1 MCGFSVLWVATDW
14 ARYYRPLF
22 EANKEAVKYRGPDQQ
37 QTIELNLGLSHKL
50 FLFHAR
56 LQITGG
62 DQQHQPCLSA
72 DGQSG
77 FVYNGEIYNVDELAL
92 KFLPNIK
99 QWSRDQYGKIT
110 ETELLLGLILNCW
123 DAREQWRQAING
135 MFVIVAWHKGEIWAC
150 QDFWQMKPIYMQTL
164 PDGHGF
170 AYCSHPIK
178 LLPAHQ
184 MSQEAQVH
192 YLLYRYI
199 RSDLAIAMDDVGARH
214 LATKHKATLPQ
225 VSPSAP
231 FTDTTAQVG
240 QVQDRQNTLAGDS
253 FSSQQTF
260 SRSFVEVGVNLES
273 TALSQDADLTYSA
286 PAFEARLVNACISQ
300 VCEEYPTG
308 LLLSGGVD
316 SSLLAA
322 LNPETQLISAGA
334 YTAID
339 LCQAITEDA
348 KYAELAASQY
358 HLPWRPVEV
367 GPSLLITHLPNLVA
381 HLELPVADV
390 AGLLTYALCDY
401 AKADGVKVLY
411 SGAGADELF
420 AGYNRHQAYY
430 GSQKAG
436 LVRRLGAKLLV
447 KWPLLPWHKIL
458 RHMPQYL
465 ARIPQATMLKA
476 PTLPDLL
483 RMQMAWPA
491 AAWQPNLPKLSGAEH
506 FSAGDAIDQL
516 LDHDRQHYLQ
526 SQVLM
531 ITDRASMAAGV
542 EVRLPYLDQNLS
554 SWALSFGGAT
564 HLAKGPKY
572 LLRECLT
579 QNGGERYANRTKQG
593 FGINLDA
600 WMRAPEAEYL
610 HEMIMKQES
619 HLWKTL
625 RHKVVQQLVREHQL
639 GQENHGT
646 QLFAL
651 AVYLLWEQKQG

>member
-1 MCGFSVLWVATDW
+1 MCGFSVLWVATAW
-14 ARYYRPLF
+14 ARHYRPLF
-22 EANKEAVKYRGPDQQ
+22 EANKAAVEYRGPDQQ
-37 QTIELNLGLSHKL
+37 QTVELNVGGSHKL
-50 FLFHAR
+50 MLYHAR

-62 DQQHQPCLSA
+62 AQQEQPCLST

-77 FVYNGEIYNVDELAL
+77 FVYNGEIYNVDELAQ
-92 KFLPNIK
+92 KFLPNVK
-99 QWSRDQYGKIT
+99 HWSRDEYGQIT

-123 DAREQWRQAING
+123 DVREQWSEAING
-135 MFVIVAWHKGEIWAC
+135 MFAIVAWHKGAIWAS
-150 QDFWQMKPIYMQTL
+150 QDPWQMKPLYMQTL
-164 PDGHGF
+164 PNEHGF

-178 LLPAHQ
+178 VLPAHQ

-199 RSDLAIAMDDVGARH
+199 RADLAKAMVDVGARH
-214 LATKHKATLPQ
+214 LATQLKATHPQ
-225 VSPSAP
+225 VSPSAS
-231 FTDTTAQVG
+231 FSNTTDQMG
-240 QVQDRQNTLAGDS
+240 QLQNRQNALAGDS

-260 SRSFVEVGVNLES
+260 SRSFVEGGVNLES
-273 TALSQDADLTYSA
+273 TDLGPDTDLTYSA

-300 VCEEYPTG
+300 VCNEYPTG

-316 SSLLAA
+316 STLLAA

-339 LCQAITEDA
+339 LSQAITDDV
-348 KYAELAASQY
+348 KYAEIAASHY

-390 AGLLTYALCDY
+390 AGLLTFALCER
-401 AKADGVKVLY
+401 AKEDGVKVMY

-430 GSQKAG
+430 DSQEAG

-447 KWPLLPWHKIL
+447 KWPLLPWKKIL

-491 AAWQPNLPKLSGAEH
+491 AAWQPNLPKLSRAEP
-506 FSAGDAIDQL
+506 FSAGDAINQL

-542 EVRLPYLDQNLS
+542 EVRLPYLDQNLTN
-554 SWALSFGGAT
+554 WALSFGGAT

-579 QNGGERYANRTKQG
+579 QHGGERYANRPKQG

-610 HEMIMKQES
+610 REMIIKQES
-619 HLWKTL
+619 YLWATV
-625 RHKVVQQLVREHQL
+625 RHESAKQLIREHQSK
-639 GQENHGT
+639 QRDHGT